1 MDTEVLLISLSGPDR
16 PGVTRDLFH
25 ELDKAESVRILDI
38 GQAVIHD
45 TLTFGSLIEL
55 PASATGQ
62 VIRDVLYMAQ
72 DKGLTARFRP
82 VTHEAYEQ
90 WVGLQGQ
97 NAWVVTLLGNQL
109 NAGQMYHLGAIVA
122 RHGLNIETIDR
133 LSGRMSLSNPGQDAH
148 VGIEMLL
155 RGAPED
161 PEALGRDFLKLSGEM
176 DLDIAFQ
183 ADSIWRRN
191 RRLVAFDM
199 DSTLIKAEVIDELA
213 REAGVGTQVAA
224 ITEAAMRG
232 EIDFEQSF
240 RKRVALLKGLD
251 ASTLEKVADRI
262 EMTEG
267 AERLIRTLRRL
278 GYRTAILSGG
288 FTYFADRLKERL
300 GMDYVYANTLDIRDG
315 KVTGE
320 VTGAI
325 VDGARKKALLGQIAH
340 QEGLHLEQVIAVGD
354 GANDL
359 PMLSVAGLGVAFR
372 AKPLV
377 KASARHAIT
386 NLGLDALLYL
396 LGYRE
401 SVFQIGALNED
412 LHQKSC

>member
-1 MDTEVLLISLSGPDR
+1 
-16 PGVTRDLFH
+16 
-25 ELDKAESVRILDI
+25 
-38 GQAVIHD
+38 
-45 TLTFGSLIEL
+45 
-55 PASATGQ
+55 
-62 VIRDVLYMAQ
+62 
-72 DKGLTARFRP
+72 
-82 VTHEAYEQ
+82 
-90 WVGLQGQ
+90 
-97 NAWVVTLLGNQL
+97 
-109 NAGQMYHLGAIVA
+109 
-122 RHGLNIETIDR
+122 
-133 LSGRMSLSNPGQDAH
+133 
-148 VGIEMLL
+148 
-155 RGAPED
+155 
-161 PEALGRDFLKLSGEM
+161 
-176 DLDIAFQ
+176 
-183 ADSIWRRN
+183 
-191 RRLVAFDM
+191 
-199 DSTLIKAEVIDELA
+199 
-213 REAGVGTQVAA
+213 
-224 ITEAAMRG
+224 
-232 EIDFEQSF
+232 
-240 RKRVALLKGLD
+240 VALLKGLD
-251 ASTLEKVADRI
+251 ASTLEKVAGRI

-412 LHQKSC
+412 LHQKSR